1 MSATLPIRPG
11 YPNLATLDS
20 LFNEGPVSFA
30 KLAAEASRRPHKK
43 PFQFDF
49 GVSTDDP
56 DLCMSAENRRKIAN
70 FLGTEDHAEAQRV
83 LRREFEK
90 SVEADK
96 RALLKKM
103 GERRKK
109 LKVKKIPDKSE
120 LKPKKKSP
128 TEKADVTATTSAGP
142 PSEAKSKSDS
152 LPTEKPATSEDATK
166 LEDSTAE
173 TAKPES
179 TEDKSTVATDG
190 KSKNRKTA
198 RDKFRR
204 CENCEQEILE
214 RIQLC
219 AGCKKVAYCNIRC
232 QKSHWKQHKK
242 SCTYVQKPIEKVQ
255 HHCESCN
262 KEMAERVLLC
272 AGCKKVAYCNK
283 TCQKSHWKQHKKIC
297 TYAQKKDTKQ

>member
-1 MSATLPIRPG
+1 MSATLQIRPG
-11 YPNLATLDS
+11 YPNLSTLNS

-30 KLAAEASRRPHKK
+30 KLAAEAARRPPKK
-43 PFQFDF
+43 PYQFDF

-56 DLCMSAENRRKIAN
+56 DLCMSAENRKKIAT
-70 FLGTEDHAEAQRV
+70 FLGTEDHAEVQRV
-83 LRREFEK
+83 LKKEFAK

-96 RALLKKM
+96 KTLLKKM

-120 LKPKKKSP
+120 LKVKAKNTSEKNDDTTVSP
-128 TEKADVTATTSAGP
+128 TGPPPEEKSKSTSLPATIENSDVTAETTKPDAAG
-142 PSEAKSKSDS
+142 D
-152 LPTEKPATSEDATK
+152 TT
-166 LEDSTAE
+166 
-173 TAKPES
+173 
-179 TEDKSTVATDG
+179 DKSTAAADG
-190 KSKNRKTA
+190 KSKSRKTA

-242 SCTYVQKPIEKVQ
+242 SCTYAPKQSEKV

-262 KEMAERVLLC
+262 KEMVEKVLMC
-272 AGCKKVAYCNK
+272 AGCKKVAYCNRS
-283 TCQKSHWKQHKKIC
+283 CQKSHWKQHKKMC

>member
-109 LKVKKIPDKSE
+109 LKVKKIPEKTE

-128 TEKADVTATTSAGP
+128 TEKADVTTTSAGP

-166 LEDSTAE
+166 PEDSTAE
-173 TAKPES
+173 TAKPE
-179 TEDKSTVATDG
+179 TAEDKSTVAADS

-232 QKSHWKQHKK
+232 QKAHWKQHKK
-242 SCTYVQKPIEKVQ
+242 SCTYVQKPSEKV

-272 AGCKKVAYCNK
+272 AGCKKVAYCNR

>member
-128 TEKADVTATTSAGP
+128 TEKADVTTTTSASP